1 MLEREGRSRTTS
13 ARLVAGCITLSWA
26 WDTPGVRDHV
36 ARRPGGRLTPAQLAF
51 EASASVELIDE
62 LVAAGA
68 IKRHDDGTHEPGDV
82 TRVRLAHALASGGIT
97 AADIVHEIDTGNM
110 PFSEIPRMGMVPQA
124 TGRTF
129 AEFAA
134 ALGDRGALLPDLYA
148 AFGLGVPPPETAMR
162 DHEEAALTAFLDL
175 WSMVDERPEL
185 LLRAA
190 RITGEGM
197 RNMIVG
203 TTDLFDEFGGSPPQR
218 LRRGRSIEEAIAPS
232 ILQADM
238 MNKLLTWLRERHQ
251 EHEVFER
258 IVEYTQ
264 RSLERAGRMPP
275 RQVDPP
281 AIAFVDLSG
290 FTERTASAGD
300 ELAAQDATTLQG
312 LAQAAAVA
320 HGGRVVKLLGDGVM
334 LRFSNARDAVV
345 AVRELMTAIRT
356 HGLPPAHSGI
366 ASGRFVVRDGDVYG
380 HTVNLAA
387 RIAAHG
393 SAGEL
398 LISAVTAESLT
409 GTGLPLE
416 DAGQVALKGIAEP
429 VGLVRIQ
436 A

>member
-1 MLEREGRSRTTS
+1 
-13 ARLVAGCITLSWA
+13 
-26 WDTPGVRDHV
+26 VRDHV
-36 ARRPGGRLTPAQLAF
+36 AQRPGGGLTPAQLAF

-162 DHEEAALTAFLDL
+162 DHEEAALTAFLDV

-197 RNMIVG
+197 RNMIAG

-218 LRRGRSIEEAIAPS
+218 LRRGLSIEEAIAPS

-345 AVRELMTAIRT
+345 AVRELMTAISS

-393 SAGEL
+393 GAGEL

>member
-1 MLEREGRSRTTS
+1 MGDRSPRS
-13 ARLVAGCITLSWA
+13 
-26 WDTPGVRDHV
+26 
-36 ARRPGGRLTPAQLAF
+36 PGGRLTPAQLAF

-62 LVAAGA
+62 LVDAGL
-68 IKRHDDGTHEPGDV
+68 IKRNEDGTHAPDDIA
-82 TRVRLAHALASGGIT
+82 RVRLAHALASGGIT
-97 AADIVHEIDTGNM
+97 VADIAHEIDTGNM
-110 PFSEIPRMGMVPQA
+110 PFSEIPRMGIIPQA

-134 ALGDRGALLPDLYA
+134 TFGAQGALLPDLYV
-148 AFGLGVPPPETAMR
+148 AFGLGEPSPETAMR
-162 DHEEAALTAFLDL
+162 DHEEAALTAFLTV

-190 RITGEGM
+190 RIAGEGM
-197 RNMIVG
+197 RNLTAG

-218 LRRGRSIEEAIAPS
+218 LRKGLSIEEAIAPS

-258 IVEYTQ
+258 IVDFTQ
-264 RSLERAGRMPP
+264 HSLERAGRMPP

-290 FTERTASAGD
+290 FTERTARAGD
-300 ELAAQDATTLQG
+300 ELAAQDATSLQG
-312 LAQAAAVA
+312 LAQTAAAA

-334 LRFSNARDAVV
+334 LRFNNARDAAL
-345 AVRELMTAIRT
+345 AVRELMAAISA

-387 RIAAHG
+387 RIAAYSG
-393 SAGEL
+393 AGEL
-398 LISAVTAESLT
+398 LMSAAAAESLA
-409 GTGLPLE
+409 GTGLISE
-416 DAGQVALKGIAEP
+416 DAGKVPLKGIPEP
-429 VGLVRIQ
+429 VGLVRIRG
-436 A
+436 